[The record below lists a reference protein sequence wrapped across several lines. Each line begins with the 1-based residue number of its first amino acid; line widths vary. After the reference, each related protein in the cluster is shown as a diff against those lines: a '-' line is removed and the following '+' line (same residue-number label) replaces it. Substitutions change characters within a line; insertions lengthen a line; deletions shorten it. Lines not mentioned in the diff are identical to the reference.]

1 MKTSATD
8 CQADWWVDGLR
19 SKVVIWVSP
28 FFCINI
34 KDLLLKMQKN
44 RVFFFRCISINV
56 FLASSVPADL
66 FGLSFLCHLSVGPV
80 ALIASAI
87 LFIEPIYKICQK
99 NAHTVNKQVRVFFL
113 VLKALLCPD
122 IEVAV
127 TDSSSNGKKERMN
140 EGRKYWT
147 NRLFDFWWSSCLSFL
162 FHLIKPLLVCLVN
175 SWSLVITVD
184 Y

>member
-1 MKTSATD
+1 MYQYQGPVAQNAKES
-8 CQADWWVDGLR
+8 CL
-19 SKVVIWVSP
+19 
-28 FFCINI
+28 
-34 KDLLLKMQKN
+34 
-44 RVFFFRCISINV
+44 FFRCISISV

-80 ALIASAI
+80 ALTASAI
-87 LFIEPIYKICQK
+87 LFIEPIYQICQI

-147 NRLFDFWWSSCLSFL
+147 NRLFDF
-162 FHLIKPLLVCLVN
+162 
-175 SWSLVITVD
+175 
-184 Y
+184 